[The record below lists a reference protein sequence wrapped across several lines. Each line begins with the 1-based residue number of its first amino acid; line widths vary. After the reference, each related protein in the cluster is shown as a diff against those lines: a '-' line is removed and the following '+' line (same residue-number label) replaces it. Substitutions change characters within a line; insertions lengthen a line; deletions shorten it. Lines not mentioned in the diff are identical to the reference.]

1 MQQMNTSLIN
11 MYALFAHE
19 WNNFQSS
26 HFIQP
31 FNFKEWQIK
40 AVQITPLLFD
50 LSLLK
55 CKLVYHIHV
64 FISLRICVNSLKK
77 YLKLD
82 NGIPTSGTILRVP
95 ARIDAKQ
102 LEKVFIE
109 YAGKTFGKNIVEN
122 EILAIHGKT
131 IRRSEYAPTIP
142 DKKPYEA
149 AYAVSTQVVF
159 AGYVFRVYENR

>member
-1 MQQMNTSLIN
+1 M
-11 MYALFAHE
+11 
-19 WNNFQSS
+19 
-26 HFIQP
+26 
-31 FNFKEWQIK
+31 
-40 AVQITPLLFD
+40 
-50 LSLLK
+50 
-55 CKLVYHIHV
+55 
-64 FISLRICVNSLKK
+64 
-77 YLKLD
+77 
-82 NGIPTSGTILRVP
+82 P

-149 AYAVSTQVVF
+149 AYAVSAQVVS
-159 AGYVFRVYENR
+159 AGYVFRVCENR